1 MTRVGSKVFVVLFGL
16 ALLVGATIWLRD
28 RKGPSI
34 GDVFDVPGLGEQV
47 IPELLQRI
55 RDFHRV
61 VTRRGEKI
69 LEISAREAS
78 YYRDRSAIEI
88 IEPSLVFFHQ
98 GERVGAIQAEKGTL
112 VIENTELASADLAGR
127 VRLELT
133 KFAITADSMR
143 YDRRQEQ
150 IQARGVTEVRSP
162 ELELKGR
169 DMLFDLRAQKLTV
182 DSGVSMQLKQ
192 PTKVQP

>member
-1 MTRVGSKVFVVLFGL
+1 VTRTTTRIAVLAVALVV
-16 ALLVGATIWLRD
+16 AVAIVLRTG
-28 RKGPSI
+28 REQRI

-78 YYRDRSAIEI
+78 YYRDRAAIEI
-88 IEPSLVFFHQ
+88 VEPRLVFFHQ
-98 GERVGAIQAEKGTL
+98 GERVGSIEADKGTL
-112 VIENTELASADLAGR
+112 VIDNTELASADLAGN
-127 VRLELT
+127 VRLTLT
-133 KFAITADSMR
+133 KFEIAADSMR
-143 YDRRQEQ
+143 YDRPQQ
-150 IQARGVTEVRSP
+150 KIQARGVTKVASP
-162 ELELKGR
+162 EIELEGR

-182 DSGVSMQLKQ
+182 DSGVAMHLKQ
-192 PTKVQP
+192 ATKVEP

>member
-1 MTRVGSKVFVVLFGL
+1 VTRIGPRIAVLVVLLLAGIAIVLRVGKEQ
-16 ALLVGATIWLRD
+16 R
-28 RKGPSI
+28 I

-78 YYRDRSAIEI
+78 YYRDRAAIEI
-88 IEPSLVFFHQ
+88 LEPRLVFFHQ
-98 GERVGAIQAEKGTL
+98 NERVGSIEADKGTL
-112 VIENTELASADLAGR
+112 VIDNTELASADLAGN
-127 VRLELT
+127 VRLTLT
-133 KFAITADSMR
+133 KFEISADSMR

-150 IQARGVTEVRSP
+150 IQARGVTKVRSP
-162 ELELKGR
+162 EIVLEGR

-182 DSGVSMQLKQ
+182 DAGVAMQLERATRVE
-192 PTKVQP
+192 P

>member
-1 MTRVGSKVFVVLFGL
+1 VTRIGPRIAVLIAVLLIGVAIALKFG
-16 ALLVGATIWLRD
+16 REP
-28 RKGPSI
+28 RI

-69 LEISAREAS
+69 LEISAKEAS
-78 YYRDRSAIEI
+78 YYRDRAAIEI
-88 IEPSLVFFHQ
+88 LEPRLVFFHEN
-98 GERVGAIQAEKGTL
+98 ERVGSIEADKGTL
-112 VIENTELASADLAGR
+112 VIDNTELASADLAGN
-127 VRLELT
+127 VHLTLT
-133 KFAITADSMR
+133 KFEISADSMR

-150 IQARGVTEVRSP
+150 IRAGGLTKVRSP
-162 ELELKGR
+162 ELELEGR

-182 DSGVSMQLKQ
+182 DAGVAMKLEQATRVE
-192 PTKVQP
+192 P

>member
-1 MTRVGSKVFVVLFGL
+1 MTRILVRVALVAA
-16 ALLVGATIWLRD
+16 ALLVGVAIWLRTTKEP
-28 RKGPSI
+28 RI
-34 GDVFDVPGLGEQV
+34 GDIFDVPGLGEQV

-88 IEPSLVFFHQ
+88 IEPRLVFFHK
-98 GERVGAIQAEKGTL
+98 GERVGSIEAEKGTL
-112 VIENTELASADLAGR
+112 VIENTELASADLEGR

-133 KFAITADSMR
+133 KFAITADAMR

-150 IQARGVTEVRSP
+150 IQARGITDVGSP
-162 ELELKGR
+162 ELALKGR

-182 DSGVSMQLKQ
+182 GSGVAMQLKQ
-192 PTKVQP
+192 ATQVKR

>member
-1 MTRVGSKVFVVLFGL
+1 MTRTSVRI
-16 ALLVGATIWLRD
+16 ALLVVALLVAVAIVLRSG
-28 RKGPSI
+28 REQRI

-78 YYRDRSAIEI
+78 YYRDRAAIEI
-88 IEPSLVFFHQ
+88 LEPRLVFFHQ
-98 GERVGAIQAEKGTL
+98 GERVGSIEASKGTL
-112 VIENTELASADLAGR
+112 VLDNTELASADLTGD
-127 VRLELT
+127 VRLTLT
-133 KFAITADSMR
+133 KFEISADSMR
-143 YDRRQEQ
+143 YDRPQEQ
-150 IQARGVTEVRSP
+150 IQARGVTKVASP
-162 ELELKGR
+162 EIALEGR

-182 DSGVSMQLKQ
+182 GAGVAMRLKRATRVE
-192 PTKVQP
+192 P